1 MEEQSRKSAA
11 SRREKT
17 VLRKNVLAQYV
28 DLVQELKE
36 VEHRI
41 EDTKD
46 KMRKLEEEGEVTD
59 TVKGGEGGI
68 QHYTITGFPS
78 RDYSRMKTL
87 LLTRQAIQ
95 NSLKSEIEQSINE
108 VQEFISHIE
117 DSRDRRI
124 VTMRVI
130 DRMSWRQIARNL
142 GGPNTEDAARM
153 AFERILKRENR
164 KKH

>member
-28 DLVQELKE
+28 DLVQELKD

-41 EDTKD
+41 EDTKG
-46 KMRKLEEEGEVTD
+46 KLRKLEEEGEVTD

-108 VQEFISHIE
+108 VHEFISHIE

-164 KKH
+164 KKR